1 VGVRVQL
8 PFEQEVNPFVE
19 QAFEHQTFFTRLH
32 HFVLISDAFIVAPGG
47 IGTVLESTMIWQLLQ
62 VRHLHDI
69 PLIFTGSMWRELV
82 EWADRYMLRPGFEL
96 ASAEDMT
103 IPQCVD
109 TADEAIAIIRE
120 HHAQWLSRQVEAKV

>member
-1 VGVRVQL
+1 MRGKYDDEASL
-8 PFEQEVNPFVE
+8 AEY
-19 QAFEHQTFFTRLH
+19 
-32 HFVLISDAFIVAPGG
+32 SY
-47 IGTVLESTMIWQLLQ
+47 
-62 VRHLHDI
+62 I

-103 IPQCVD
+103 IPRCVD

>member
-1 VGVRVQL
+1 
-8 PFEQEVNPFVE
+8 
-19 QAFEHQTFFTRLH
+19 
-32 HFVLISDAFIVAPGG
+32 
-47 IGTVLESTMIWQLLQ
+47 LLQ

-69 PLIFTGSMWRELV
+69 PLVFTGKMWRELV
-82 EWADRYMLRPGFEL
+82 DWAGRYMLRPGFEL

-120 HHAQWLSRQVEAKV
+120 HHGQWLLRQGRPEA